1 MGPLLMIIVMALPSM
16 SVADHDPVKGSAVAA
31 VGAAANNVSSSAM
44 KTGRLRCMAKVLQL

>member
-1 MGPLLMIIVMALPSM
+1 M